1 MERLRVKNPT
11 LSIRADLQ
19 GWLTAMALHLRWL
32 TSGRKPVRDRHNQIT
47 TNAEPRPAVSA
58 VVQASLAFV
67 ATIDRDGHR
76 DVKSSDE
83 ALRIGLA
90 EIRAR
95 ESEDGTDGRTCIR
108 ILKDVD

>member
-1 MERLRVKNPT
+1 MDRLRVKNPT

-19 GWLTAMALHLRWL
+19 DWLTAMALRLRWL
-32 TSGRKPVRDRHNQIT
+32 TPGRKPVRNRENVIIT
-47 TNAEPRPAVSA
+47 NSEPRPAVSA

-76 DVKSSDE
+76 DVTSSDE

-95 ESEDGTDGRTCIR
+95 ELEDSDGRTCIR
-108 ILKDVD
+108 IVKDVD